1 MSSSLY
7 SVHKRLPSN
16 HHHAMENRSHDN
28 LNRTGGIPALIDVS
42 DSESDIGGRES
53 PGIMTLG
60 GDVESVRRRPAN
72 GTRPAT
78 LDEGEPMGSGGVG
91 DPPRERDGRS
101 IENRRPH
108 LANSPAHA
116 DASMTAPSPG
126 AYAGGTI
133 AGDHASNTAAP
144 DISGVPLYLGE
155 GVPYPP
161 RLMVSVSTGLAHS
174 PTALATPAL
183 LTRKLC
189 ECSSRTPVP
198 PTAGSHLI
206 PVATE
211 FRKTTWSAEGMS
223 PLS

>member
-144 DISGVPLYLGE
+144 VISGVPLYLGGGRPLPSQVD
-155 GVPYPP
+155 GVGFY
-161 RLMVSVSTGLAHS
+161 RL
-174 PTALATPAL
+174 
-183 LTRKLC
+183 
-189 ECSSRTPVP
+189 
-198 PTAGSHLI
+198 
-206 PVATE
+206 
-211 FRKTTWSAEGMS
+211 S
-223 PLS
+223 PLADRARNTRPLNAEVMRMLLQDTRSTDSGFTLNSGRHRIPEDHLERGGDESA